1 MMTDPIADML
11 TRIRN
16 AQAAR
21 KRSVMIPYSRVKHD
35 IANILHQEGYIATVA
50 IDTGEGV
57 RKVLMIDLI
66 YQGTLPR
73 MSSLKRVSTPGKRV
87 YQSYKR
93 MPNVLNDLGIA
104 IVSTPKGV
112 MTNRK
117 ARQEK
122 VGGEVLCEVY

>member
-16 AQAAR
+16 AQAVH
-21 KRSVMIPYSRVKHD
+21 KRFVAIPYSRVKYD
-35 IANILHQEGYIATVA
+35 IANILHEEGYVA
-50 IDTGEGV
+50 GVAVSADEG
-57 RKVLMIDLI
+57 RQVLMVDLI
-66 YQGTLPR
+66 YQGKAPR
-73 MSSLKRVSTPGKRV
+73 ISAIKRISTPGHRV

-104 IVSTPKGV
+104 VVSTPKGV

>member
-16 AQAAR
+16 AQAAH
-21 KRSVMIPYSRVKHD
+21 KRFVAIPYSRVKHD
-35 IANILHQEGYIATVA
+35 IATILHEEGYVA
-50 IDTGEGV
+50 GVVVDADEG
-57 RKVLMIDLI
+57 RRVLMVDLI
-66 YQGTLPR
+66 YQGKSPR
-73 MSSLKRVSTPGKRV
+73 ISAIKRISTPGQRV

-104 IVSTPKGV
+104 VVSTPKGV
-112 MTNRK
+112 MTNRR